1 MHARMQDRLA
11 GPSRICILRCIVRV
25 GRVGGVGLVRI
36 AAAQVDTCVGDLEGN
51 ARSVLEWTRRAA
63 DEGAHLVVFPEMTL
77 TGYPIEDLALRASFR
92 RAAQATLER
101 LARDLADA
109 GLGDVAVL
117 VGSVGERPA
126 ERRRTDG
133 ADGAPG
139 GADTVATA
147 AQADVADAARTAA
160 DVQRLVPSEVAGDV
174 VAGRPEAA
182 DAVRPTNDAVLLR
195 GGRVEARYSKHHL
208 PNYGVFD
215 EFRIFAPGDEVCV
228 LDVAGRRIGVV
239 ICEDIWQDGGPVS
252 LMDENDV
259 DALVVLNGSPFEEG
273 KGHVRAEL
281 AARRA
286 AEVDAPVVYV
296 NLIGGQDD
304 LVFDG
309 GSFVVDRDG
318 TPLAGAP
325 QFVEDLLLWDLA
337 DDGEASRRGA
347 QADPLHPDEEIYRA
361 LVTGLRGYV
370 RKNGFRSVT
379 LGLSGGIDS
388 ALTAAIA
395 ADAIG
400 GENVVGVS
408 MPSSFSSTHSQD
420 DAQDLAQRIGADYR
434 VQPIASIVDAYQEQL
449 ALDGVA
455 EENLQARVRGV
466 ILMAIS
472 NREGHLV
479 IAPGNKS
486 ELATGYATIY
496 DAGSIGGFAPLK
508 DVDKSRV
515 WALARWRNNHALDR
529 GDLPPIPESS
539 ITKPPS
545 AELRP
550 GQLDQDSLPPYDL
563 LDEVLDAYVEH
574 AEGRT
579 ELLARGF
586 DEAVVDLVLQLVDR
600 AEWKRRQYPLG
611 PKVTALAFGRDRRLP
626 VTSRWRE
633 P

>member
-1 MHARMQDRLA
+1 M
-11 GPSRICILRCIVRV
+11 SR
-25 GRVGGVGLVRI
+25 VRI

-51 ARSVLEWTRRAA
+51 ARLVLEWTRRAA
-63 DEGAHLVVFPEMTL
+63 DAGADLVVFPEMTL

-92 RAAQATLER
+92 RAAHATLER
-101 LARDLADA
+101 LAQDLAAA
-109 GLGDVAVL
+109 GLGEVAVL
-117 VGSVGERPA
+117 VGSVGER
-126 ERRRTDG
+126 T
-133 ADGAPG
+133 
-139 GADTVATA
+139 TA
-147 AQADVADAARTAA
+147 AG
-160 DVQRLVPSEVAGDV
+160 VQ
-174 VAGRPEAA
+174 
-182 DAVRPTNDAVLLR
+182 RPTNDAVLLR
-195 GGRVEARYSKHHL
+195 GGRVETRYAKHHL

-215 EFRIFAPGDEVCV
+215 EFRIFASGDEICV
-228 LDVAGRRIGVV
+228 VEVAGRRIGVV

-252 LMDENDV
+252 QMDANEV
-259 DALVVLNGSPFEEG
+259 AALVVLNGSPFEEG

-286 AEVDAPVVYV
+286 AQVDAPVVYV
-296 NLIGGQDD
+296 NLVGGQDD

-318 TPLAGAP
+318 RTLATAP
-325 QFVEDLLLWDLA
+325 QFVEHLLVWDLA
-337 DDGEASRRGA
+337 DEGEASLPGPQVPALGA
-347 QADPLHPDEEIYRA
+347 DEETYRA
-361 LVTGLRGYV
+361 VVLGLAGYV
-370 RKNGFRSVT
+370 RKNGFRSVV
-379 LGLSGGIDS
+379 LGVSGGIDS
-388 ALTAAIA
+388 ALTAVIA

-408 MPSSFSSTHSQD
+408 MPSSFSSQHSKD
-420 DAQDLAQRIGADYR
+420 DAQDLAERIGADYR
-434 VQPIASIVDAYQEQL
+434 VQPIASMVDAFQAQL
-449 ALDGVA
+449 ALEGVA

-466 ILMAIS
+466 VLMAIS

-515 WALARWRNNHALDR
+515 WALARWRNNHAVDR
-529 GDLPPIPESS
+529 GEVPPIPESS

-550 GQLDQDSLPPYDL
+550 GQTDQDSLPPYDL

-574 AEGRT
+574 AEGRA
-579 ELLARGF
+579 ELLARGY
-586 DEAVVDLVLQLVDR
+586 DEAVVDRVLQLVDR

>member
-1 MHARMQDRLA
+1 MV
-11 GPSRICILRCIVRV
+11 GPSGPHPSAIRPTGWRAAVVAVTRLDAMTRP
-25 GRVGGVGLVRI
+25 RI
-36 AAAQVDTCVGDLEGN
+36 ALAQIDTCVGDVDGN
-51 ARSVLEWTRRAA
+51 AAAVVTWARRAA
-63 DEGAHLVVFPEMTL
+63 DAGADLVVFPEMTL

-92 RAAQATLER
+92 RGAEAALER
-101 LARDLADA
+101 AAADLVDA
-109 GLGDVAVL
+109 GLGDLAVL
-117 VGSVGERPA
+117 VGTVGEH
-126 ERRRTDG
+126 G
-133 ADGAPG
+133 AGD
-139 GADTVATA
+139 TA
-147 AQADVADAARTAA
+147 APDDRG
-160 DVQRLVPSEVAGDV
+160 L
-174 VAGRPEAA
+174 
-182 DAVRPTNDAVLLR
+182 PTNQAVLLR
-195 GGRVEARYSKHHL
+195 HGKAQTRYDKHHL

-215 EFRIFAPGDEVCV
+215 EFRIFAPGDETCV
-228 LDVAGRRIGVV
+228 LDVAGARVGVV
-239 ICEDIWQDGGPVS
+239 ICEDIWQDGGPVAQ
-252 LMDENDV
+252 MDENDV
-259 DALVVLNGSPFEEG
+259 DLLVVLNGSPYEEG
-273 KGHVRAEL
+273 KGHVRVDL

-286 AEVDAPVVYV
+286 REVDAPVAYV
-296 NLIGGQDD
+296 NLVGGQDD

-309 GSFVVDRDG
+309 GSFVVGVDG
-318 TPLAGAP
+318 TVLASAP
-325 QFVEDLLLWDLA
+325 QFVEHLLVWDLP
-337 DDGEASRRGA
+337 ERGA
-347 QADPLHPDEEIYRA
+347 TPEPGPLADPLAPDEEVYRA
-361 LVTGLRGYV
+361 IVTGLAGYV
-370 RKNGFRSVT
+370 RKNGFRSVL

-400 GENVVGVS
+400 GEHVVGVS
-408 MPSSFSSTHSQD
+408 MPSSFSSEHSKD
-420 DAQDLAQRIGADYR
+420 DAADLARRIGADYR
-434 VQPIASIVDAYQEQL
+434 VQPIASVVDAFQEHL
-449 ALDGVA
+449 ALVGVA

-466 ILMAIS
+466 LLMAIS

-515 WALARWRNNHALDR
+515 WALARWRNAYAAAR
-529 GDLPPIPESS
+529 GETPPIPESS

-574 AEGRT
+574 AEGRA

-586 DEAVVDLVLQLVDR
+586 DPAVVDKVVTLVDR